1 MKALVVDSIRISD
14 FQLTPENFS
23 LLNERTVVVTKW
35 NWEYSL
41 AHKFQREA
49 LKLVSETPSLR
60 ILICCNHPEVLTHG
74 RGLQKP
80 RKGETL
86 SLVDFNPNEHKNL
99 PYPLFHIER
108 GGGLTFHH
116 PGQFIFYPIVKLNPK
131 ALSLSAMI
139 DQIFDFSIEV
149 LESWGAKG
157 VHHEHK
163 LLGLWHEERKLASM
177 GIAIEKLTTFH
188 GMAIN
193 LIDNLNMRMAMRSL
207 NPCGLTSETY
217 SAVEK
222 ITTDRNLDTIVEDF
236 KNQFLERIEREWK

>member
-1 MKALVVDSIRISD
+1 MKELVVDSIRISD
-14 FQLTPENFS
+14 FQLTPEDFS
-23 LLNERTVVVTKW
+23 SLNERTVVVTKW

-49 LKLVSETPSLR
+49 LKLVSETPALR
-60 ILICCNHPEVLTHG
+60 ILICCNHPEVLTNG

-86 SLVDFNPNEHKNL
+86 PLVDFNPNEHRNL
-99 PYPLFHIER
+99 PYPLFQIER

-131 ALSLSAMI
+131 ALSLSHMI

-149 LESWGAKG
+149 LESWGIKG
-157 VHHEHK
+157 LHHQHQ
-163 LLGLWHEERKLASM
+163 LLGLWHENKKVASM
-177 GIAIEKLTTFH
+177 GIAIERLTTFH

-193 LIDNLNMRMAMRSL
+193 LLDNENMRRAMSAL

-217 SAVEK
+217 SAAEK
-222 ITTDRNLDTIVEDF
+222 LSHEKLPPTVVNDF
-236 KNQFLERIEREWK
+236 KNQFLQRIEREWK